1 MNPVLEARHF
11 LYRVEVFFKETL
23 VDGPL
28 GKIKYYVIRFEFQ
41 VRGSPHIHSF
51 LWILNAPVLSKD
63 KIDHYKELVDSN
75 ISARVPDPSKNPKL
89 FELLKM
95 YQLHKH

>member
-1 MNPVLEARHF
+1 M
-11 LYRVEVFFKETL
+11 EVFFKEIL

-63 KIDHYKELVDSN
+63 TIDHYKEWVDSN
-75 ISARVPDPSKNPKL
+75 ISARVPDPSKNPQTPKNMQ
-89 FELLKM
+89 KM
-95 YQLHKH
+95 